1 MRVFLNNL
9 KEKYSKKSNDR
20 NDYVYLIKRFIV
32 LKFNL
37 SE

>member
-20 NDYVYLIKRFIV
+20 NDYVYLE
-32 LKFNL
+32 LKDL
-37 SE
+37 QY

>member
-20 NDYVYLIKRFIV
+20 NDYVYLE
-32 LKFNL
+32 LKDL
-37 SE
+37 